1 MVVSKITA
9 PRSPRISSDL
19 STRSA
24 GETCGFHFEKKGEL
38 FVILA
43 IMDQINPILCNF
55 NF

>member
-1 MVVSKITA
+1 MVVSKIIA
-9 PRSPRISSDL
+9 PRNPRIPSDL

-24 GETCGFHFEKKGEL
+24 GETWGFHFEKKGEF

-43 IMDQINPILCNF
+43 IMGQINPILRNF